1 MIYEALTC
9 LTEELNDFFKLK
21 LSIAEEKVI
30 LSGLVNADGTVA
42 IPGENKIVITLVNLE
57 KETLQKLPSK
67 ALSTNSFG
75 NQNAPLQIN
84 IYVLFSAYFSSNNY
98 GESLR
103 FISFIMAYFQG
114 KNVFTKSDT
123 PNMDPKMEKLS
134 IEIVDVSMDGLSNLW
149 SLLGAKY
156 MPSVLYKIRM
166 LHFDESVVTEFRPGV
181 SKIDNQS
188 KIN

>member
-9 LTEELNDFFKLK
+9 LAEELNDFFKLK
-21 LSIAEEKVI
+21 LSITEEKVI
-30 LSGLVNADGTVA
+30 LSGLINADGVVA
-42 IPGENKIVITLVNLE
+42 IPEENKIVATLVNLE
-57 KETLQKLPSK
+57 KETSQILPSK
-67 ALSTNSFG
+67 AVTNSFG
-75 NQNAPLQIN
+75 NQNTPLQIN

-103 FISFIMAYFQG
+103 FISFVMAYFQG
-114 KNVFTKSDT
+114 KNVFTKSNT

-134 IEIVDVSMDGLSNLW
+134 IEIVDLSMDALSNLW

-166 LHFDESVVTEFRPGV
+166 LHFDESVVREFRPGV

-188 KIN
+188 KAN

>member
-1 MIYEALTC
+1 MIYEAITC
-9 LTEELNDFFKLK
+9 LSEELNDFFKLK
-21 LSIAEEKVI
+21 LSIAEEKVVM
-30 LSGLVNADGTVA
+30 SGLMNADGTIA

-67 ALSTNSFG
+67 AITNIFG
-75 NQNAPLQIN
+75 NQNSPLQIN
-84 IYVLFSAYFSSNNY
+84 VYVLFSAYFSSNNY

-114 KNVFTKSDT
+114 KNVFTKSNT
-123 PNMDPKMEKLS
+123 PNMDPKLEKLS
-134 IEIVDVSMDGLSNLW
+134 IEIVDMSMDALSNLW

-166 LHFDESVVTEFRPGV
+166 LHFDESVVREFRPGV
-181 SKIDNQS
+181 SKVDSQN
-188 KIN
+188 KIK

>member
-9 LTEELNDFFKLK
+9 LAEELNDFFKLK
-21 LSIAEEKVI
+21 LSIAEEKIV
-30 LSGLVNADGTVA
+30 LSGLMNADGTIA

-67 ALSTNSFG
+67 GITNTFG

-84 IYVLFSAYFSSNNY
+84 VYVLFSAYFSSNNY

-114 KNVFTKSDT
+114 KNVFTNSNT
-123 PNMDPKMEKLS
+123 PNMDPKLEKLS
-134 IEIVDVSMDGLSNLW
+134 IEIVDMSMDALSNLW

-166 LHFDESVVTEFRPGV
+166 LHFDESVVREFRPGV
-181 SKIDNQS
+181 SKVDNQN
-188 KIN
+188 KIK